1 MVFPA
6 KKEAPL
12 ESMTL
17 PALETNQA
25 DLFLNPPSEILSEL
39 SHFAYRGDRE
49 AYLSFCRDKGISI
62 GDPGSLERY
71 KNFLLE
77 RSVKPTTINRKLCAI
92 KAGLVGY
99 LVAAYG
105 REKAEVLKSAY
116 KVVKGIKLS
125 KNERVIRPESV
136 LSEDEIERLIK
147 AADPKTSLIVLFLSK
162 TGCRISEALNITL
175 LNIRKNDD
183 AAEISVVGKG
193 QKGRS
198 VFISKSDLSEILQTF
213 KGKKYLFETIHGN
226 RYDKVNVTKKIG
238 KLSESIL
245 GKHISAHTLRHS
257 FATNMIRK
265 TRKIQAT
272 SEYLGHSSTAIT
284 LDMYTH
290 ETLSLDELL

>member
-1 MVFPA
+1 MNSIT
-6 KKEAPL
+6 K
-12 ESMTL
+12 
-17 PALETNQA
+17 PALETNQV
-25 DLFLNPPSEILSEL
+25 DLFLNPPAESLSEL
-39 SHFAYRGDRE
+39 SHYAYRGDRE
-49 AYLSFCRDKGISI
+49 AYLSFCRDKGLSI
-62 GDPGSLERY
+62 GDPATLERY
-71 KNFLLE
+71 KTFLLE
-77 RSVKPTTINRKLCAI
+77 RSVKPTTINRKLCAV
-92 KAGLVGY
+92 KAGLTGY
-99 LVAAYG
+99 LAANYG
-105 REKAEVLKSAY
+105 KEKAELLKNAY

-175 LNIRKNDD
+175 LDVKEKDD
-183 AAEISVVGKG
+183 AFEISVVGKG
-193 QKGRS
+193 QKGRT
-198 VFISKSDLSEILQTF
+198 VYLSKDDLLRMQQTF

-238 KLSESIL
+238 KLSEAVL
-245 GKHISAHTLRHS
+245 GRHISAHSLRHS

>member
-1 MVFPA
+1 LNSIA
-6 KKEAPL
+6 
-12 ESMTL
+12 L
-17 PALETNQA
+17 PALETNQV
-25 DLFLNPPSEILSEL
+25 DLFLNRPSERLSEL
-39 SHFAYRGDRE
+39 SHYAYRGDRE

-62 GDPGSLERY
+62 GDPDSLERY

-136 LSEDEIERLIK
+136 LSEEEIERLIK
-147 AADPKTSLIVLFLSK
+147 AADLKTSLIIRFLSK
-162 TGCRISEALNITL
+162 TGCRISEALNITMGDV
-175 LNIRKNDD
+175 KENDD
-183 AAEISVVGKG
+183 AVEISVVGKG
-193 QKGRS
+193 QKGRT
-198 VFISKSDLSEILQTF
+198 VFISKSDFSEILQTF

-238 KLSESIL
+238 KLSESTL
-245 GKHISAHTLRHS
+245 RKHISAHTLRHS

>member
-1 MVFPA
+1 
-6 KKEAPL
+6 
-12 ESMTL
+12 MTL
-17 PALETNQA
+17 PALETNQVG
-25 DLFLNPPSEILSEL
+25 LFLNPPSESLSEL
-39 SHFAYRGDRE
+39 SHYAYRGDRE
-49 AYLSFCRDKGISI
+49 AYLCFCRETGISI

-71 KNFLLE
+71 KRFLLE
-77 RSVKPTTINRKLCAI
+77 RSVKPTTINRKLCAV
-92 KAGLVGY
+92 KAGLTGY
-99 LVAAYG
+99 LAATYG
-105 REKAEVLKSAY
+105 REKAEVLKNAY

-147 AADPKTSLIVLFLSK
+147 AADPKTSLIILFLAK

-175 LNIRKNDD
+175 VDVRENDD
-183 AAEISVVGKG
+183 AVEISVIGKG
-193 QKGRS
+193 QKGRA
-198 VFISKSDLSEILQTF
+198 VYLSKSDFSEIVQTF
-213 KGKKYLFETIHGN
+213 KGKKYIFETIHEN

-238 KLSESIL
+238 KLSELVL
-245 GKHISAHTLRHS
+245 GRHISAHTLRHS

>member
-1 MVFPA
+1 LN
-6 KKEAPL
+6 KI
-12 ESMTL
+12 TI
-17 PALETNQA
+17 PALETNQVE
-25 DLFLNPPSEILSEL
+25 LFLNPPAESLSEL
-39 SHFAYRGDRE
+39 SHYAYRGDRE

-77 RSVKPTTINRKLCAI
+77 RSVRPTTINRKLCAI

-99 LVAAYG
+99 LAATYG
-105 REKAEVLKSAY
+105 KEKAEVLKSAY

-125 KNERVIRPESV
+125 KNERVIRPESI

-147 AADPKTSLIVLFLSK
+147 DADPKTSLIILLLAK
-162 TGCRISEALNITL
+162 TGCRISEALNITMGDV
-175 LNIRKNDD
+175 KENDD
-183 AAEISVVGKG
+183 AVEISVVGKG
-193 QKGRS
+193 QKGRT
-198 VFISKSDLSEILQTF
+198 VFISKSDFSEILQTF
-213 KGKKYLFETIHGN
+213 KGKKYLFETIHEN

-290 ETLSLDELL
+290 ESLSLDELL

>member
-1 MVFPA
+1 MN
-6 KKEAPL
+6 
-12 ESMTL
+12 SITI
-17 PALETNQA
+17 PALETNQV
-25 DLFLNPPSEILSEL
+25 DLFLNPPSESLSEL
-39 SHFAYRGDRE
+39 SHYAYKGDRE
-49 AYLSFCRDKGISI
+49 AYLSFCRDKGLSI

-71 KNFLLE
+71 KTFLLE
-77 RSVKPTTINRKLCAI
+77 RSVKPTTINRKLCAV
-92 KAGLVGY
+92 KAGLTGY
-99 LVAAYG
+99 LAATYG
-105 REKAEVLKSAY
+105 KEKAEFLKSAY

-147 AADPKTSLIVLFLSK
+147 AADPKTSLIILFLSK
-162 TGCRISEALNITL
+162 TGCRISEALNIT
-175 LNIRKNDD
+175 IGDVKENDD
-183 AAEISVVGKG
+183 AVEISVVGKG
-193 QKGRS
+193 QKGRT
-198 VFISKSDLSEILQTF
+198 VYLAKDDLLRMQQTF
-213 KGKKYLFETIHGN
+213 RGKKYLFETIHGN

-238 KLSESIL
+238 KLSESVL

>member
-1 MVFPA
+1 MN
-6 KKEAPL
+6 
-12 ESMTL
+12 SITT
-17 PALETNQA
+17 PALETNQV
-25 DLFLNPPSEILSEL
+25 DLFLSPPSESLSEL
-39 SHFAYRGDRE
+39 SLYSYKGDRE
-49 AYLSFCRDKGISI
+49 AYLSFCKDKGISI

-71 KNFLLE
+71 KTFLLE

-92 KAGLVGY
+92 KAGLTGY
-99 LVAAYG
+99 LAATYG
-105 REKAEVLKSAY
+105 KEKAEVLKTAY

-136 LSEDEIERLIK
+136 LSEDEIERLINT
-147 AADPKTSLIVLFLSK
+147 ADPKTSLIILFLSK

-175 LNIRKNDD
+175 VDIKERDE
-183 AAEISVVGKG
+183 AAEISVIGKG
-193 QKGRS
+193 AKGRT
-198 VFISKSDLSEILQTF
+198 VFVSKSDLSAIRQTF
-213 KGKKYLFETIHGN
+213 IGKKYLFETIHGN

-238 KLSESIL
+238 KLSEVVL
-245 GKHISAHTLRHS
+245 DKHISAHTLRHS